1 MTKIKLDPRVY
12 TKPAPEPAPAPEP
25 VKEKPVA
32 KETAPKAA
40 SNSKATGP
48 KRRKA

>member
-12 TKPAPEPAPAPEP
+12 TKPAPAPEP
-25 VKEKPVA
+25 VKEMPVA
-32 KETAPKAA
+32 KKTAPKAA
-40 SNSKATGP
+40 SDRKPPGP